1 MGTRLPERPDGNPSM
16 FCWGPGKAFGDITT
30 PRYIYAQLSGLQPGD
45 GWRDDKEQ
53 LLLTRHRLVQ
63 KINPLQW
70 GIFDGYFTWLVD
82 FDETFTFVDVRSSS
96 PILLVI
102 IRQIDI
108 PCQTTIESSIT
119 APQFV
124 YAFDGQI
131 DIEV

>member
-30 PRYIYAQLSGLQPGD
+30 PRYIYAQLSGLQPGE

-63 KINPLQW
+63 QINPFIW
-70 GIFDGYFTWLVD
+70 GIFDGFFTWRVD
-82 FDETFTFVDVRSSS
+82 FLEVLTFVQVQSSG
-96 PILLVI
+96 PILLAFIKQV
-102 IRQIDI
+102 DL
-108 PCQTTIESSIT
+108 PCQTTLPNSIT